1 MNVRFWLGA
10 VVVVIV
16 TLLPVVAADQGAQPA
31 GPATNVSWQ
40 RIVIDT
46 KFRAEGVAVADI
58 NKDGKLDIIVGDVW
72 YEAPDWKMHVI
83 RKDRAFDPA
92 VYSES
97 FCVFVEDLNGDGW
110 PDVIVVPFPG
120 NPIYWYENPQG
131 RDEPWKEHLIC
142 HSCCN
147 ETPQYQDLHGKGK
160 KVLIMGVQPKG
171 KNLSGNEGQMFWLAP
186 GPDPYQPWEMHAI
199 SEPSIPA
206 KEIEIEAKGDIQGQK
221 QTFKLKVEGKE
232 TPGTARFWHGLGV
245 GDLNGD
251 GRPDVI
257 CTAGWWEQPR
267 DDDGRPWKFHPAKL
281 GGPCADMIAYDVDG
295 DGKMD
300 IISSSAHNFGIWVH
314 QQRMGKDGKR
324 VFVEQV
330 LFKDLI
336 AQTHALVCV
345 DVDGDGLKDLVTG
358 CRWWAHGAKGDTGE
372 KQRPVLYW
380 FQAKKGADGVV
391 KFIPHLIDDDSG
403 IGTQFVVTDLNGD
416 GLPDVIIAN
425 KKGVF
430 AFIQARRKE

>member
-1 MNVRFWLGA
+1 MNVRLWLCGVLA
-10 VVVVIV
+10 PVV
-16 TLLPVVAADQGAQPA
+16 TLVPALAAEQGAQPA
-31 GPATNVSWQ
+31 GPATNITWK

-46 KFRAEGVAVADI
+46 KFRSEGVAVADV

-83 RKDRAFDPA
+83 RKDRSFDPA

-120 NPIYWYENPQG
+120 KAIHWYENPQG

-147 ETPQYQDLHGKGK
+147 ETPQYADLHGKGK
-160 KVLIMGVQPKG
+160 KVLIMGVQPES
-171 KNLSGNEGQMFWLAP
+171 KNPPGNEGQMFWLAP
-186 GPDPYQPWEMHAI
+186 GPDPYQPWQMHAI

-206 KEIEIEAKGDIQGQK
+206 KEIEAKIDIQGQK
-221 QTFKLKVEGKE
+221 QSIKFKVEGKE
-232 TPGTARFWHGLGV
+232 APGTARFWHGLGV

-251 GRPDVI
+251 GRADVI

-267 DDDGRPWKFHPAKL
+267 DDDGRPWKFHPANL

-300 IISSSAHNFGIWVH
+300 VLSSSAHNFGIWWH
-314 QQRMGKDGKR
+314 QQRIGKDGKR
-324 VFVEQV
+324 AFVQQV
-330 LFKDLI
+330 LFKELI

-380 FQAKKGADGVV
+380 FQAKKGSDGLVT
-391 KFIPHLIDDDSG
+391 FIPHLIDDDSG
-403 IGTQFVVTDLNGD
+403 IGTQFVVTDLDGD
-416 GLPDVIIAN
+416 GVPDVIISN
-425 KKGVF
+425 KKGVY
-430 AFIQARRKE
+430 AFIQVRRKE

>member
-1 MNVRFWLGA
+1 MKLHYWLIGTLAMIVPALAAGGGETKAGA
-10 VVVVIV
+10 
-16 TLLPVVAADQGAQPA
+16 GASKI
-31 GPATNVSWQ
+31 TWK
-40 RIVIDT
+40 RIVLDRT
-46 KFRAEGVAVADI
+46 FRSEGVAVADV
-58 NKDGKLDIIVGDVW
+58 NKDGKLDIIAGDVW

-83 RKDRAFDPA
+83 RRDRAFDPA

-97 FCVFVEDLNGDGW
+97 FCCFVDDFNGDGW
-110 PDVIVVPFPG
+110 PDVIIVPFPG
-120 NPIYWYENPQG
+120 KEIYWYENPKGKDQ
-131 RDEPWKEHLIC
+131 PWKEHLIC

-147 ETPQYQDLHGKGK
+147 ESPQFADLFGTGK
-160 KVLIMGVQPKG
+160 KVLIMGVQPVA
-171 KNLSGNEGQMFWLAP
+171 KNPPGNEGQMFWLAP
-186 GPDPYQPWEMHAI
+186 GRDPYQPWELHPI

-206 KEIEIEAKGDIQGQK
+206 KEVEAKIEIQGQK
-221 QTFKLKVEGKE
+221 QAFKVKVEGRE

-245 GDLNGD
+245 GDMNSD

-267 DDDGRPWKFHPAKL
+267 YDDGRPWKFHPSNL
-281 GGPCADMIAYDVDG
+281 GGACADMIAYDLDG
-295 DGKMD
+295 DGNMD
-300 IISSSAHNFGIWVH
+300 VVSSSAHNFGIWWH
-314 QQRMGKDGKR
+314 QQRVAKDGKR
-324 VFVEQV
+324 VFVQQT

-380 FQAKKGADGVV
+380 FQARKGADGVIS
-391 KFIPHLIDDDSG
+391 FIPHLVDDDSG
-403 IGTQFVVTDLNGD
+403 IGTQFVVTDLDGD
-416 GLPDVIIAN
+416 GLPDIIVSN

-430 AFIQARRKE
+430 AFIQIRRKD